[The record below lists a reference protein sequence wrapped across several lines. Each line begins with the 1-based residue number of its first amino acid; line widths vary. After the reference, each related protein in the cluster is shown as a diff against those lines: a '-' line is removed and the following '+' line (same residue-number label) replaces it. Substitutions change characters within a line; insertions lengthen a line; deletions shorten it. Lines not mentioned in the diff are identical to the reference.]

1 MKVGDIS
8 ASNLSVVQQTLI
20 SEGVDPS
27 ALFESFGISEALLGT
42 AYARIS
48 LSKYMRIGCE
58 AINLTGKPWLG
69 LLLGQN
75 AHVGSM
81 GLSSYAAMTA
91 PTLSE
96 ALSTTVHYESLGTQN
111 IRGDSHYFIDTEK
124 GNPICQ
130 LFSLA
135 PYNRFNYFAVDTVLS
150 SWYNLAQWTTGES
163 KLLKQVEIE
172 YEEPDYKEK
181 LEAFFQCP
189 VYFGS
194 ERNAL
199 TFLSKKGQLPCRFSN
214 SSSHQHALILC
225 ERELAALS
233 GDNTFRDRIVEIIA
247 PLLLGRP
254 PTIENVAGKMGMAS
268 WTLRRKLKKEGATYQ
283 KLLDHTRKELAEAYI
298 SDSIHSFTE
307 VAYILGFSSPAAFHR
322 AFKRW
327 MGLSPGEYRKLAGGT

>member
-8 ASNLSVVQQTLI
+8 VSNLSVMQQTLL
-20 SEGVDPS
+20 SEGIDPN
-27 ALFESFGISEALLGT
+27 ALFESFGISETLLAT

-58 AINLTGKPWLG
+58 VINLTGKPWLG

-75 AHVGSM
+75 AHVGSR

-91 PTLSE
+91 PTLSD
-96 ALSTTVHYESLGTQN
+96 ALSTTVRFEPLGTRN
-111 IRGDSHYFIDTEK
+111 IRGDSQYYFDVET

-135 PYNRFNYFAVDTVLS
+135 PYNRFNYFAVDNVLGG
-150 SWYNLAQWTTGES
+150 WYSFAKWTTGES

-172 YEEPDYKEK
+172 YQEPDYKKRFE
-181 LEAFFQCP
+181 EFFQCP
-189 VYFGS
+189 VYFGC

-199 TFLSKKGQLPCRFSN
+199 TFIPKAGQLPCRFSN
-214 SSSHQHALILC
+214 SASYQHALILC
-225 ERELAALS
+225 ERELAALL
-233 GDNTFRDRIVEIIA
+233 GDNTFQDRIVEIIA
-247 PLLLGRP
+247 PLLQGQP
-254 PTIENVAGKMGMAS
+254 PTIEDVASKVGMAS
-268 WTLRRKLKKEGATYQ
+268 WTLRRKLGKEGTTYQ
-283 KLLDHTRKELAEAYI
+283 KLLDQTRKELAESYI

-327 MGLSPGEYRKLAGGT
+327 MGVSPGEYRKS

>member
-1 MKVGDIS
+1 LKVGDIS
-8 ASNLSVVQQTLI
+8 VSNLHVIQQTLVG
-20 SEGVDPS
+20 EGVDPS

-58 AINLTGKPWLG
+58 AIHLTGKPWLG

-91 PTLSE
+91 PTLSD
-96 ALSTTVHYESLGTQN
+96 ALSTTVRFESLGTRN
-111 IRGDSHYFIDTEK
+111 IRGDSQYYLDVET
-124 GNPICQ
+124 GNSICQ

-150 SWYNLAQWTTGES
+150 SWYSFAKWATGKD
-163 KLLKQVEIE
+163 KLLKQLEIE
-172 YEEPDYKEK
+172 YQEPDYKDRF
-181 LEAFFQCP
+181 EAFFQCP
-189 VYFGS
+189 VYFGC

-199 TFLSKKGQLPCRFSN
+199 TFYPEAGQLPCRFAN
-214 SSSHQHALILC
+214 MASHQHAVILC

-247 PLLLGRP
+247 PLLQGQP
-254 PTIENVAGKMGMAS
+254 PTIEDVAGKVGMAS
-268 WTLRRKLKKEGATYQ
+268 WTLRRKLKKEGTTYQ
-283 KLLDHTRKELAEAYI
+283 KLLDHTRKELAESYI

-327 MGLSPGEYRKLAGGT
+327 MGVSPGEYRKP